1 MRKIKAKIAEIFKSI
16 QGEGIY
22 QGVSQVFLRFYGCN
36 LNCKFCDTHLDFYQE
51 MDLEEVLERIFSF
64 DNYHSISLTG
74 GEPLLQL
81 DFLEEVLCFLKTKK
95 KIIYLETNGILF
107 ENLKRI
113 IDFVDIIA
121 MDFKLPSS
129 TGERDF
135 WREHKK
141 FLEIA
146 LKKEVFVKA
155 VVCGSTEIKDILT
168 SIAIIKEMASSIFFV
183 LQPQHPFEDTV
194 EEKLKLYQKICLEEG
209 IKSKVIAQLH
219 KFLGIK

>member
-22 QGVSQVFLRFYGCN
+22 QGLTQVFLRFYGCN

-51 MDLEEVLERIFSF
+51 MTVEEVIEKIFSF

-74 GEPLLQL
+74 GEPLIQV
-81 DFLEEVLCFLKTKK
+81 DFLKELLFFLKEKK

-107 ENLKRI
+107 DSLKDI
-113 IDFVDIIA
+113 VDFLDIIA

-129 TGERDF
+129 TGQRNF
-135 WREHKK
+135 WDEHKR

-146 LKKEVFVKA
+146 SKKEVFVKA
-155 VVCGSTEIKDILT
+155 VVGKTTKIEDILI
-168 SIAIIKEMASSIFFV
+168 SIEIIKKIAPNIFFV
-183 LQPQHPFEDTV
+183 LQPQYPFRDVLEG
-194 EEKLKLYQKICLEEG
+194 KLKQYQKICREEG
-209 IKSKVIAQLH
+209 IKSRVISQLH
-219 KFLGIK
+219 KVLGIK